1 MKQLSGIILF
11 LGCITAQNNYPI
23 VLIHGFMGWG
33 PNELGG
39 YHYWGGRK
47 DYVEM
52 LELDG
57 HAVFVVSVGPVSSNW
72 ERAIEVY
79 YQLKGGQVNYGR
91 NHSEK
96 HNIIQKPE
104 GTFYEAIYPEWDENP
119 PGTFNR
125 PQYGGANSTY
135 AELSINPGNI

>member
-1 MKQLSGIILF
+1 
-11 LGCITAQNNYPI
+11 
-23 VLIHGFMGWG
+23 MGWG

-57 HAVFVVSVGPVSSNW
+57 HVVFVVSVGPVSSNW

-96 HNIIQKPE
+96 HNIIQKSE
-104 GTFYEAIYPEWDENP
+104 GKSYEAIYPEWDENP